1 MNNDYSR
8 ACKDIAQ
15 SILSSSEM
23 ASMIPGVELALRLT
37 ATQIEIL
44 GREEQRR
51 LFWEMVAGR
60 GPKSQVHAM
69 IYKNPAENYGQVHFK
84 KNERSNTELPEPV
97 RLMGWYYYLLLNK

>member
-15 SILSSSEM
+15 SILSSSGM
-23 ASMIPGVELALRLT
+23 ASMIPGIEQALRLT

-44 GREEQRR
+44 GQEEQRR

-60 GPKSQVHAM
+60 GP
-69 IYKNPAENYGQVHFK
+69 
-84 KNERSNTELPEPV
+84 
-97 RLMGWYYYLLLNK
+97 